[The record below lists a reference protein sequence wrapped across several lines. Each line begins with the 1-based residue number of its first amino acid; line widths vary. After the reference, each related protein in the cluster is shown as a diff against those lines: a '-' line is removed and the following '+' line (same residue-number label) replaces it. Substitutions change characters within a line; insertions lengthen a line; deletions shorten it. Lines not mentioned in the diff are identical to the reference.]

1 MTSPPNNGDTPWL
14 GRSYDTDKIFERIIS
29 SSEFLNKSYDPSQ
42 FFKNLVNN
50 ITNKPYWVKQAL
62 FLELRDDIKRMTSI
76 ELLEAIDKNDLLQ
89 LYAPKTSSLGQK
101 LINEPSFAASMNL
114 SPMALSLIK
123 QADGNKNVI
132 DLCYDNKWPLKLFA
146 QLIIEADSKGII
158 EEIRSKQILF
168 IFKYIAEEI
177 SLSDLLVK
185 LNKITIEQLSHASYT
200 LNQSQSA
207 FDSLESTSIEEV
219 LVRLNYIDKEK
230 LNSLLVLKQA
240 SEIVFEGSNDPGS
253 SLQLEGLQESI
264 NILASEKQMVEDQLQ
279 ALQPLLEAKDRR
291 IQELEEELEKYKIEL
306 SKCQKNTSIMSK
318 L

>member
-1 MTSPPNNGDTPWL
+1 MTSPPNNGETPWL
-14 GRSYDTDKIFERIIS
+14 GRSYDTDRLFERIIS
-29 SSEFLNKSYDPSQ
+29 SSEFLNKTYDPGQ
-42 FFKNLVNN
+42 FFKSLVNN

-76 ELLEAIDKNDLLQ
+76 ELIEAIDKNDLLQ
-89 LYAPKTSSLGQK
+89 LYSPKVSALGKKILQDA
-101 LINEPSFAASMNL
+101 SFASTMNI
-114 SPMALSLIK
+114 SPLVVSLMR

-132 DLCYDNKWPLKLFA
+132 DLCHDNRWSLKLFA
-146 QLIIEADSKGII
+146 QLIIEADSKGLI
-158 EEIRSKQILF
+158 EEIRSRQILY
-168 IFKYIAEEI
+168 IFKFLADQICMG
-177 SLSDLLVK
+177 DLLVK
-185 LNKITIEQLSHASYT
+185 LNKITMEQLSHASFT

-207 FDSLESTSIEEV
+207 FDTIENTTIEEV

-240 SEIVFEGSNDPGS
+240 SEVVFEGSNDPET

-264 NILASEKQMVEDQLQ
+264 NILASEKQIVEDQLH

-291 IQELEEELEKYKIEL
+291 IKELEQELEKYKNEL
-306 SKCQKNTSIMSK
+306 LKCQKNNGIMSK